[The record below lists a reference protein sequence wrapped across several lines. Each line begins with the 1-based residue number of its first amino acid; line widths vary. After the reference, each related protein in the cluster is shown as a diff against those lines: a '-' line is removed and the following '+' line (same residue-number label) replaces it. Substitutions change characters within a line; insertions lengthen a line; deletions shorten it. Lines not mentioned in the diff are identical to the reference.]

1 MATKKTTVSKTA
13 KTEVKVSTS
22 AKEVKTE
29 TTATQPATTEK
40 TETTTAKNTNKKE
53 WVKIT
58 VSIRSVFG
66 AFDKGEVVELN
77 SALAETLIK
86 SKRAKKWTL

>member
-1 MATKKTTVSKTA
+1 MAIKKNTVSKTV
-13 KTEVKVSTS
+13 KTEVKASTAS
-22 AKEVKTE
+22 KEVKTE

-40 TETTTAKNTNKKE
+40 TETTTAKTTDKKE
-53 WVKIT
+53 WIKMT
-58 VSIRSVFG
+58 VSVRSVFG
-66 AFDKGEVVELN
+66 AFDKGEIVEVD

>member
-1 MATKKTTVSKTA
+1 MAIKKNTVSKTA
-13 KTEVKVSTS
+13 KTDVKASTS

-29 TTATQPATTEK
+29 TTATQLATTEK
-40 TETTTAKNTNKKE
+40 AETTTAKTTDKKE
-53 WVKIT
+53 WVKMT

-66 AFDKGEVVELN
+66 AFDKGEIVEVN

>member
-1 MATKKTTVSKTA
+1 MAIKKSTVSKTA
-13 KTEVKVSTS
+13 KTDVKASTS
-22 AKEVKTE
+22 VKEVKAE

-40 TETTTAKNTNKKE
+40 AETTTAKTTDKKE
-53 WVKIT
+53 WVKMT

-66 AFDKGEVVELN
+66 AFDKGEIVEVN

>member
-1 MATKKTTVSKTA
+1 MAIKKNTVSKTA
-13 KTEVKVSTS
+13 KTDVKASTS

-40 TETTTAKNTNKKE
+40 AETTTAKTTDKKE
-53 WVKIT
+53 WVKMT

-66 AFDKGEVVELN
+66 AFDKGEIVEIN

>member
-1 MATKKTTVSKTA
+1 MAIKKSTVSKTA
-13 KTEVKVSTS
+13 KTDVKASAS

-40 TETTTAKNTNKKE
+40 AETTTAKTTDKKE
-53 WVKIT
+53 WIKMT

-66 AFDKGEVVELN
+66 AFDKGEIVEVN

>member
-1 MATKKTTVSKTA
+1 MAIKKSTVSKTA
-13 KTEVKVSTS
+13 KTDVKASTS

-40 TETTTAKNTNKKE
+40 AETTTAKTTDKKE
-53 WVKIT
+53 WVKMT

-66 AFDKGEVVELN
+66 AFDKGEIVEIN

>member
-1 MATKKTTVSKTA
+1 MAIKKSTVSKTA
-13 KTEVKVSTS
+13 KTDVKASTS

-40 TETTTAKNTNKKE
+40 AETTTAKTTDKKE
-53 WVKIT
+53 WVKMT

-66 AFDKGEVVELN
+66 AFDKGEIVEVN

>member
-1 MATKKTTVSKTA
+1 MAIKKNTVSKTA
-13 KTEVKVSTS
+13 KTDVKASAS

-40 TETTTAKNTNKKE
+40 AETTTAKTTDKKE
-53 WVKIT
+53 WVKMT

-66 AFDKGEVVELN
+66 AFDKGEIVEVN